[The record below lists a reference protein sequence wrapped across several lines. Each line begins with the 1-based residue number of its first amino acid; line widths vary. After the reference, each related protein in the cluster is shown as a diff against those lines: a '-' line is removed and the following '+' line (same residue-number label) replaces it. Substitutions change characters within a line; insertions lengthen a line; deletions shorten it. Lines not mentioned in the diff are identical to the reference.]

1 MAPTQRAFRSIGR
14 PRHAGGIDA
23 RESLLD
29 AAVSLFAEKGVA
41 GTSMAEIAARGG
53 VTAAMVHYYFTNRE
67 QLLDAIAEERL
78 QRIVTAIWTPVVES
92 EEIVPMLAGL
102 VQRVLKAAEA
112 HPWLPSLWLREV
124 ISEGGQLRARLLR
137 TVRFE
142 YVQHLIRTVKAAQR
156 RREVNPRLEPR
167 LVYVSVLGLTLLPLA
182 SIRVLQEVPPL
193 QGIKREHIARHAE
206 ALLLSAFS
214 SGPRGMGWPREGR

>member
-1 MAPTQRAFRSIGR
+1 MARTQRVCRSIGR
-14 PRHAGGIDA
+14 PRQAAGIDA
-23 RESLLD
+23 RELLLD
-29 AAVSLFAEKGVA
+29 AAISLFAEKGVA

-67 QLLDAIAEERL
+67 RLLDAIAEERL

-112 HPWLPSLWLREV
+112 HAWLPSLWLREV
-124 ISEGGQLRARLLR
+124 ISEGGQLRPRLLR

-156 RREVNPRLEPR
+156 HREINPRLEPR
-167 LVYVSVLGLTLLPLA
+167 LVFVSVLGLTLLPLA

-193 QGIKREHIARHAE
+193 QGIKREDIARHAE
-206 ALLLSAFS
+206 ALLLSAFTR
-214 SGPRGMGWPREGR
+214 GPARRGMAK

>member
-1 MAPTQRAFRSIGR
+1 
-14 PRHAGGIDA
+14 
-23 RESLLD
+23 
-29 AAVSLFAEKGVA
+29 
-41 GTSMAEIAARGG
+41 
-53 VTAAMVHYYFTNRE
+53 
-67 QLLDAIAEERL
+67 
-78 QRIVTAIWTPVVES
+78 VVES

-102 VQRVLKAAEA
+102 VQRVLQAAEA

-156 RREVNPRLEPR
+156 HREINPRLEPR
-167 LVYVSVLGLTLLPLA
+167 LVFVSVLGLTLLPLA

-193 QGIKREHIARHAE
+193 RGIKRKDIARHAE
-206 ALLLSAFS
+206 ALLTSAFS
-214 SGPRGMGWPREGR
+214 KASARRGMAK